1 MKILFSAIHY
11 PDFNANTTCC
21 ENLASYFKS
30 QGHQVDFLVIKKP
43 GQCDFETI
51 NGFDVFRLDPTEKSF
66 YYTYHSPFSSK
77 NFNNWFIYS
86 NLGINLIKKKNV
98 KFKTY
103 PSTLLISFF
112 LDVKDACSKLKLA
125 NKHYD
130 YAFAFCTPYTC
141 LTLAYVLKK
150 MNIIDHWAAV
160 MLDAFIF
167 NKCLPENE
175 IYYRKRVIENVFSS
189 ASRIFLVKGILEE
202 YPLQGYSPEFLSKTT
217 EINIPIM
224 KEQNLLVKT
233 SQSDVPTLV
242 YAGMFYWNIRN
253 PEKMLEILSKIANT
267 KIKIF
272 SCHCEDIIEKMKPLF
287 ADDSLCLSGRIDHDK
302 CIEEIGNANILV
314 NLGNNVSNQTPSK
327 ILEYI
332 SFGKPIIHFYFNEY
346 DTCLPILK
354 NYPLSLSINV
364 NTYTDEDIE
373 EINEFIAKNKDTQI
387 SFDEATKDLKYYRI
401 DYIADLIKKVTF
413 DKIDK

>member
-43 GQCDFETI
+43 EQSDFEVV
-51 NGFDVFRLDPTEKSF
+51 NGCDVFRLEPTEKSF
-66 YYTYHSPFSSK
+66 YYTYGSSFCSK

-86 NLGINLIKKKNV
+86 NLGVNLIKKQNI
-98 KFKTY
+98 KFKSY

-112 LDVKDACSKLKLA
+112 LDTKTACNNLKQA
-125 NKHYD
+125 SKHYD

-141 LTLAYVLKK
+141 LTLTYVLNK
-150 MNIIDHWAAV
+150 MNIVDRWAPI

-167 NKCLPENE
+167 NKCLPESE

-189 ASRIFLVKGILEE
+189 ADRIFLVKGILEE
-202 YPLQGYSPEFLSKTT
+202 YPVQGYSPKFLNRTT

-224 KEQNLLVKT
+224 KKSNILKKD
-233 SQSDVPTLV
+233 SPKDIPTLV

-253 PEKMLEILSKIANT
+253 PEKMLEILSKIIKT

-287 ADDSLCLSGRIDHDK
+287 SEENLYLSGRIDHDK
-302 CIEEIGNANILV
+302 CVEEICQANILV
-314 NLGNNVSNQTPSK
+314 NLGNNISNQTPSK

-332 SFGKPIIHFYFNEY
+332 SFGKPILHFYFNED

-354 NYPLSLSINV
+354 NYPLSLSVNV
-364 NTYTDEDIE
+364 NTYTNEDIE
-373 EINEFIAKNKDTQI
+373 KINEFIVKYKDAQL
-387 SFDEATKDLKYYRI
+387 SFDEATENLKYYRI
-401 DYIADLIKKVTF
+401 DYIGDLIEKVTLG
-413 DKIDK
+413 KTN